1 MISGHS
7 IFRHLVICQHT
18 AFIDTTISDGND
30 HVLKLCVKTDRAV
43 LAGILR
49 HLMCDRDDL
58 AFFRLELRRQIY
70 DLFIRF
76 ALPVQHPCIIKLL
89 WRAEGNLL
97 IATVRYD
104 KCKKEHHP
112 YPDRYGN
119 DRQYIQLSKTPFI
132 HRLLYH
138 PKMPHGFLDAV
149 LFYRIRTVRSSLSH
163 FLCADAHRNTV
174 LYIS

>member
-1 MISGHS
+1 MIVG
-7 IFRHLVICQHT
+7 
-18 AFIDTTISDGND
+18 DGV
-30 HVLKLCVKTDRAV
+30 H
-43 LAGILR
+43 AGK
-49 HLMCDRDDL
+49 RDDL

-163 FLCADAHRNTV
+163 FLCFVHIVTYRGRYCYPQTHKCVQAEYHISPSKTGYQSPWKIRVAQPLRNCPHAE
-174 LYIS
+174 YR